1 MRVTAPT
8 EVTPDELV
16 GLVRLLGRN
25 LSHQAFGEQGPDLK
39 MTLVDLE
46 RRLKPL
52 VEALASGFL
61 SEATGEQA
69 QQLIDVLPCPT
80 CGRECPQI
88 QTDRTI
94 LGEYGPFT
102 WPEPTYHCSRCERSF
117 FPSTDRVED

>member
-1 MRVTAPT
+1 MGMATPTQVTS
-8 EVTPDELV
+8 DELI

-39 MTLVDLE
+39 MTLGDLE

-52 VEALASGFL
+52 VEAMASGFL

-69 QQLIDVLPCPT
+69 QRLTDIQPCPT
-80 CGRECPQI
+80 CGRECSQI
-88 QTDRTI
+88 RKDRTI

-102 WPEPTYHCSRCERSF
+102 WPEPTYRCSHCERSF
-117 FPSTDRVED
+117 FPSADRVKD